1 MDISDIQPQ
10 SILEEPLD
18 ESKMSMMDSLPQSLN
33 QTPSTVDSG
42 RSLFITPHN
51 HKPPRGG
58 LDDKDDSLLER
69 EQTFNSNASL
79 NISEC

>member
-42 RSLFITPHN
+42 RSLFITPH
-51 HKPPRGG
+51 KPPRGG
-58 LDDKDDSLLER
+58 LDDKDDNLLDR
-69 EQTFNSNASL
+69 EINF
-79 NISEC
+79 